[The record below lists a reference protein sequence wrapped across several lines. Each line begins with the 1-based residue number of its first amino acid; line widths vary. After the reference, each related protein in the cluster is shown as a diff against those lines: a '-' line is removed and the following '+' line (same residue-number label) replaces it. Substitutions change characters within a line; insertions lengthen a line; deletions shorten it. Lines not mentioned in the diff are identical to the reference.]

1 MKTTIELPDE
11 LSRQVKAVAA
21 LRGQSMKQFLT
32 ELLERELSRSTP
44 RQGEEAARQRQAAS
58 LIEELES
65 LAGRIGEKW
74 TGSADAVEAVREQRR
89 G

>member
-11 LSRQVKAVAA
+11 LSRQVKAAAA
-21 LRGQSMKQFLT
+21 LRGQSMKEFLT
-32 ELLERELSRSTP
+32 EVLTRELSP
-44 RQGEEAARQRQAAS
+44 VVPQQADQNARQKRAAS

-74 TGSADAVEAVREQRR
+74 GGAADAVQAVREQRR
-89 G
+89 D

>member
-32 ELLERELSRSTP
+32 ELLTRELSQP
-44 RQGEEAARQRQAAS
+44 APQPADDAARQQQAGA
-58 LIEELES
+58 LIGELEI
-65 LAGRIGEKW
+65 LAERIGEKW
-74 TGSADAVEAVREQRR
+74 RGEVDAVAAVREQRR
-89 G
+89 S

>member
-11 LSRQVKAVAA
+11 LSRQVKAAAA
-21 LRGQSMKQFLT
+21 LRGQSMKHYLT
-32 ELLERELSRSTP
+32 ELLERELSRAP
-44 RQGEEAARQRQAAS
+44 RSDEAVRKQQAAS

-74 TGSADAVEAVREQRR
+74 TDSADAVGAMREQRR

>member
-11 LSRQVKAVAA
+11 LSRQVKAAAA
-21 LRGQSMKQFLT
+21 LRGQSMKEFLT
-32 ELLERELSRSTP
+32 EVLTRELSPVVP
-44 RQGEEAARQRQAAS
+44 RQADQNARQKRAAS

-74 TGSADAVEAVREQRR
+74 GGAADAVQAVREQRR
-89 G
+89 D

>member
-11 LSRQVKAVAA
+11 LSRQVKAAAA
-21 LRGQSMKQFLT
+21 LRGQSMKEFLT
-32 ELLERELSRSTP
+32 EVLTRELCP
-44 RQGEEAARQRQAAS
+44 VVPQQADQNARQKRAAS

-74 TGSADAVEAVREQRR
+74 GGAADAVQAVREQRR
-89 G
+89 D

>member
-11 LSRQVKAVAA
+11 LSRQVKAAAA
-21 LRGQSMKQFLT
+21 LRGQSMKEFLT
-32 ELLERELSRSTP
+32 EVLSRELSSVP
-44 RQGEEAARQRQAAS
+44 QQADQSARQTKAAS

-74 TGSADAVEAVREQRR
+74 GGATDSVEAVREQRR
-89 G
+89 D

>member
-11 LSRQVKAVAA
+11 LSRQVKAAAA

-32 ELLERELSRSTP
+32 DLLQRELSRPAHT
-44 RQGEEAARQRQAAS
+44 QDDEAARRQRAVS

-74 TGSADAVEAVREQRR
+74 TGGVDAVDAVREQRR
-89 G
+89 S